1 MRVRRNRGPHTR
13 VGLLRGL
20 GSMAAP
26 GQKLD
31 RPQVKKA
38 VQALLAYT
46 KTKDKTD
53 ELLLNENENVYLMV
67 TVWKIPPQEQV
78 IKIPLPHGI
87 RPETSEVCLFT
98 KDEPELSGEQTENL
112 YRKLLIQN
120 GITSISQIIS
130 YKTLKKEYKPF
141 EAKRRLLNRFDLFLA
156 DDRIRRLLPSHIGK
170 HFYQSKK
177 APLSVNL
184 KAKNLAKE
192 LNKHIQ
198 GTILPVTNKG
208 CCYTARVGHTGMKAD
223 ELLENVSVA
232 AEVISNKLPKNWK
245 NIKVLHLKTLKSV
258 ALPIFNSYICNL
270 DELDKQPSLH
280 QKGGQKKKGKKRK
293 QKAVTEQT
301 SPKAKVT
308 AEKKK
313 NATTKNLEKE
323 QKRKAET
330 LAVTEPD
337 EDDGEIPQLVPIQT
351 EASIAGQEKTEPNQ
365 TPGKGVN
372 MSRKP
377 ETPRGKRKMTSLAP
391 ETPKT
396 KLKLAENEE
405 DLPIPAQQKQPKKPR
420 SPKEA
425 VKEKELKKTPKKPAA
440 KSFDTP
446 HGGKLVKSAKK
457 ALKTPKQMPKKK
469 KVPQSA

>member
-1 MRVRRNRGPHTR
+1 MCCS
-13 VGLLRGL
+13 GLLVSRTSR
-20 GSMAAP
+20 SMETRA
-26 GQKLD
+26 QELD
-31 RPQVKKA
+31 CAQVKKA

-46 KTKDKTD
+46 KTKEKTD

-67 TVWKIPPQEQV
+67 TVWKIPPREQV

-98 KDEPELSGEQTENL
+98 KDEPELTAEQTENL
-112 YRKLLIQN
+112 YKKLLTQN

-130 YKTLKKEYKPF
+130 YKTLKNEYKPF

-184 KAKNLAKE
+184 KAKNLAEE

-208 CCYTARVGHTGMKAD
+208 CCYTARIGHTGMKTD
-223 ELLENVSVA
+223 ELLENITVA
-232 AEVISNKLPKNWK
+232 VKMISNKLPKNWK

-258 ALPIFNSYICNL
+258 ALPIFNSSICNL

-280 QKGGQKKKGKKRK
+280 QKERQKKKGKKRK
-293 QKAVTEQT
+293 QKATAEQK
-301 SPKAKVT
+301 SANAKVT
-308 AEKKK
+308 DEINNNPA
-313 NATTKNLEKE
+313 ATSNLESV
-323 QKRKAET
+323 QKGKAET
-330 LAVTEPD
+330 LAVKEPD
-337 EDDGEIPQLVPIQT
+337 ENDEEMPQLVPIQT
-351 EASIAGQEKTEPNQ
+351 AASMDGQKKTEPNQ
-365 TPGKGVN
+365 TPVRGVN
-372 MSRKP
+372 MSRKAK
-377 ETPRGKRKMTSLAP
+377 TPLGKRTTTSLAL

-396 KLKLAENEE
+396 KLKLAENEA
-405 DLPIPAQQKQPKKPR
+405 DSPVSTQQKQSKKSR
-420 SPKEA
+420 TPKEA
-425 VKEKELKKTPKKPAA
+425 VKEKELKKTPKKPEV
-440 KSFDTP
+440 KSFVTP
-446 HGGKLVKSAKK
+446 NRAKLVKSTTK
-457 ALKTPKQMPKKK
+457 APKTPKSIRKKM

>member
-1 MRVRRNRGPHTR
+1 MVGRQGYDRCPRWTPIPLVFTAGFPSLRPQSPYAHNPSLPGSLLSLCLELQPHLEPPAPHFLCQQLHPCRPSLYSQLPPHLDSPLSLCPQLLPRTFTPPENS
-13 VGLLRGL
+13 GLALTL
-20 GSMAAP
+20 IYLAVS
-26 GQKLD
+26 LLF
-31 RPQVKKA
+31 QVKKA

-112 YRKLLIQN
+112 YKKLLIQN

-280 QKGGQKKKGKKRK
+280 QKGGQVK
-293 QKAVTEQT
+293 T
-301 SPKAKVT
+301 SY
-308 AEKKK
+308 
-313 NATTKNLEKE
+313 
-323 QKRKAET
+323 
-330 LAVTEPD
+330 
-337 EDDGEIPQLVPIQT
+337 
-351 EASIAGQEKTEPNQ
+351 
-365 TPGKGVN
+365 
-372 MSRKP
+372 
-377 ETPRGKRKMTSLAP
+377 
-391 ETPKT
+391 
-396 KLKLAENEE
+396 
-405 DLPIPAQQKQPKKPR
+405 
-420 SPKEA
+420 
-425 VKEKELKKTPKKPAA
+425 
-440 KSFDTP
+440 
-446 HGGKLVKSAKK
+446 
-457 ALKTPKQMPKKK
+457 
-469 KVPQSA
+469 

>member
-1 MRVRRNRGPHTR
+1 
-13 VGLLRGL
+13 
-20 GSMAAP
+20 MAAP

-31 RPQVKKA
+31 RAQVKKA

-46 KTKDKTD
+46 KTKDNTD

-98 KDEPELSGEQTENL
+98 KDEPELSAEQTENL
-112 YRKLLIQN
+112 YKKLLIQN

-141 EAKRRLLNRFDLFLA
+141 EAKRRLLNRFNLFLA

-223 ELLENVSVA
+223 ELLENVTVA
-232 AEVISNKLPKNWK
+232 SEVISNKLPKNWK

-280 QKGGQKKKGKKRK
+280 QKGVQKKKGKKRK
-293 QKAVTEQT
+293 PKSATEQT
-301 SPKAKVT
+301 STKAKVT
-308 AEKKK
+308 AEKKN
-313 NATTKNLEKE
+313 NATAKDLEME

-351 EASIAGQEKTEPNQ
+351 EVSIAGKELILFKNKFKTEPNQ
-365 TPGKGVN
+365 TPEKSVN
-372 MSRKP
+372 MIRKLK
-377 ETPRGKRKMTSLAP
+377 TPLGKRKTSLAP

-396 KLKLAENEE
+396 KLKLAENET
-405 DLPIPAQQKQPKKPR
+405 DLPTPAQQKQPKKPGI
-420 SPKEA
+420 PKEV
-425 VKEKELKKTPKKPAA
+425 VKDKELKKTPKKTAA
-440 KSFDTP
+440 KSFVTP

-457 ALKTPKQMPKKK
+457 APKTPKQIPKKM

>member
-1 MRVRRNRGPHTR
+1 
-13 VGLLRGL
+13 
-20 GSMAAP
+20 
-26 GQKLD
+26 
-31 RPQVKKA
+31 QVKKA

-46 KTKDKTD
+46 KTKDNTD

-98 KDEPELSGEQTENL
+98 KDEPELSAEQTENL
-112 YRKLLIQN
+112 YKKLLIQN

-141 EAKRRLLNRFDLFLA
+141 EAKRRLLNRFNLFLA

-208 CCYTARVGHTGMKAD
+208 CCYTARIGHTGMKAD
-223 ELLENVSVA
+223 ELLENVTVA
-232 AEVISNKLPKNWK
+232 SEVISNKLPKNWK

-280 QKGGQKKKGKKRK
+280 QKGVQ
-293 QKAVTEQT
+293 
-301 SPKAKVT
+301 
-308 AEKKK
+308 
-313 NATTKNLEKE
+313 
-323 QKRKAET
+323 
-330 LAVTEPD
+330 
-337 EDDGEIPQLVPIQT
+337 
-351 EASIAGQEKTEPNQ
+351 KTEPNQ
-365 TPGKGVN
+365 TPEKSVN
-372 MSRKP
+372 MIRKP
-377 ETPRGKRKMTSLAP
+377 KTPLGKRKTSLAP

-396 KLKLAENEE
+396 KLKLAENET
-405 DLPIPAQQKQPKKPR
+405 DLPTPAQQKQPKKPR
-420 SPKEA
+420 IPKEV
-425 VKEKELKKTPKKPAA
+425 VKDKELKKTPKKPAA
-440 KSFDTP
+440 KSFVTP

-457 ALKTPKQMPKKK
+457 APKTPKQIPKKM

>member
-1 MRVRRNRGPHTR
+1 
-13 VGLLRGL
+13 
-20 GSMAAP
+20 MAA
-26 GQKLD
+26 LD

-98 KDEPELSGEQTENL
+98 KDEPELSAEQTENL
-112 YRKLLIQN
+112 YKKLLIQN
-120 GITSISQIIS
+120 GITNISQIIS

-223 ELLENVSVA
+223 ELLENVTVA

-258 ALPIFNSYICNL
+258 ALPIFNSYISNL

-280 QKGGQKKKGKKRK
+280 QKGVQKKKGKKRK
-293 QKAVTEQT
+293 QKAVTKQT
-301 SPKAKVT
+301 STKAKVT
-308 AEKKK
+308 AEKKMK
-313 NATTKNLEKE
+313 NNATTKDLEME
-323 QKRKAET
+323 QKTKAET

-351 EASIAGQEKTEPNQ
+351 EANITGQEKTEPNQ

-372 MSRKP
+372 MNRKP
-377 ETPRGKRKMTSLAP
+377 ETPLGKRKMASLAP

-405 DLPIPAQQKQPKKPR
+405 DLPTPAQQKQPKKP
-420 SPKEA
+420 SILKEV
-425 VKEKELKKTPKKPAA
+425 VKEKELKKTPKKTAA

-457 ALKTPKQMPKKK
+457 APKTPKQMSKKM
-469 KVPQSA
+469 KVPQSV

>member
-1 MRVRRNRGPHTR
+1 
-13 VGLLRGL
+13 
-20 GSMAAP
+20 MAAP

-31 RPQVKKA
+31 RAQVKKA

-46 KTKDKTD
+46 KTKDNTD

-98 KDEPELSGEQTENL
+98 KDEPELSAEQTENL
-112 YRKLLIQN
+112 YKKLLIQN

-141 EAKRRLLNRFDLFLA
+141 EAKRRLLNRFNLFLA

-223 ELLENVSVA
+223 ELLENVTVA
-232 AEVISNKLPKNWK
+232 SENWK

-280 QKGGQKKKGKKRK
+280 QKGVQKKKGKKRK
-293 QKAVTEQT
+293 PKSATEQT
-301 SPKAKVT
+301 STKAKVT
-308 AEKKK
+308 AEKKN
-313 NATTKNLEKE
+313 NATAKDLEME

-351 EASIAGQEKTEPNQ
+351 EKTEPNQ
-365 TPGKGVN
+365 TPEKSVN
-372 MSRKP
+372 MIRKLK
-377 ETPRGKRKMTSLAP
+377 TPLGKRKTSLAP

-396 KLKLAENEE
+396 KLKLAENET
-405 DLPIPAQQKQPKKPR
+405 DLPTPAQQKQPKKPGI
-420 SPKEA
+420 PKEV
-425 VKEKELKKTPKKPAA
+425 VKDKELKKTPKKTAA
-440 KSFDTP
+440 KSFVTP

-457 ALKTPKQMPKKK
+457 APKTPKQIPKKM

>member
-1 MRVRRNRGPHTR
+1 
-13 VGLLRGL
+13 
-20 GSMAAP
+20 MAA
-26 GQKLD
+26 LD

-46 KTKDKTD
+46 KTKDNTD

-98 KDEPELSGEQTENL
+98 KDEPELSAEQTENL
-112 YRKLLIQN
+112 YKKLLIQN
-120 GITSISQIIS
+120 GITSINQIIS

-223 ELLENVSVA
+223 ELLENVTVA

-258 ALPIFNSYICNL
+258 ALPIFNSYISNL
-270 DELDKQPSLH
+270 DELDKPPSLN
-280 QKGGQKKKGKKRK
+280 QKGVQKKKGKKRK
-293 QKAVTEQT
+293 QKAVTKQT
-301 SPKAKVT
+301 STKAKVT
-308 AEKKK
+308 DEKMMKN
-313 NATTKNLEKE
+313 NATTKDLEME

-365 TPGKGVN
+365 TPGKDVN
-372 MSRKP
+372 TSRKP
-377 ETPRGKRKMTSLAP
+377 ETPLGKRKMASLAP

-405 DLPIPAQQKQPKKPR
+405 DLPTPAPQKQPKKPR
-420 SPKEA
+420 ISKEV
-425 VKEKELKKTPKKPAA
+425 VKEKELKKTPRKPAA

-457 ALKTPKQMPKKK
+457 APKTPKQKSKKM
-469 KVPQSA
+469 KVPQSV